1 MGGWKQMLRRLV
13 REPGFSTVT
22 VLTLA
27 LALAAVVTV
36 FTLVNAVLLRQ
47 LPYPVSAHL
56 VEVSHAA
63 PGLKLEN
70 LGMSARLYLHY
81 LEHSKTLAGIA
92 LWSNAEFTLSGDQE
106 PVRVPGAVVSPSA
119 FRILQVEPELGRAFS
134 EKEGRPGGT
143 AVVILSHGLWQRR
156 YGGEADILG
165 RPLHVNGTLREV
177 VGVMPAGFDY
187 PSPTTEL
194 WVPRVLDPSKARLGY
209 FNDKAIARVRS
220 QVTIEAA
227 QTELAQLTRDL
238 VGAFPDEEAAKVL
251 QDGGLRPVLKTLLES
266 AVGNVRPV
274 LWTLLAAA
282 GLILAIACANVANL
296 FLVRFEE
303 RSGELAIRGALG
315 ASRGR
320 LVGGLF
326 TEGLALA
333 ALAGGVA
340 VILAWGTLRLV
351 VRLGAGTVP
360 RLDQVGI
367 DAGAVLFTLGA
378 ALLAAVLA
386 CLLPA
391 LRASR
396 GDLAD
401 AVRDGGRASAGLE
414 RHRLRHA
421 LVAAQ
426 VALGMVLLVACGLVV
441 RSLLALQKVDP
452 GFRTSGAAA
461 FQLFLPAATYPD
473 APARVRFVEETLE
486 RLAALPGV
494 GAVGLASYLPLSG
507 AQSGSGFVVEEF
519 PLGPG
524 QVPPVFMET
533 NASAGYFAALGIPLL
548 EGRTF
553 EPNDYRKRP
562 GHIVISQSVARR
574 YWPKGSALGKRMTSW
589 APQAERQGWYTVVGV
604 VGDVRLAGLDQEPVD
619 LVYVPLLGLADGSKD
634 LRASLSFVVASS
646 LPAASLAPSLRNAIR
661 SVDRNLPMSPVRTVD
676 SLVRDSWARMA
687 FTVTVLLLASL
698 MALVIAAVGLYGV
711 VSYLVTRRTRELGI
725 RMALGAD
732 GGRIRRL
739 VLGQELL
746 VAGLGILAGVLLAL
760 ASTRLLASLLFQ
772 VGSRDPLMF
781 VLAALV
787 LLLVAAAASYLPAA
801 RAARTAPAAAL
812 RTT

>member
-1 MGGWKQMLRRLV
+1 MSGWKQMLRRLV
-13 REPGFSTVT
+13 REPGFSAIT

-27 LALAAVVTV
+27 LALAAVVTL
-36 FTLVNAVLLRQ
+36 FTLVDAVLLRQ
-47 LPYPVSAHL
+47 LPYPGSAHL

-63 PGLKLEN
+63 PGLKLDK
-70 LGMSARLYLHY
+70 LDTSARLYLHY

-92 LWSNAEFTLSGDQE
+92 LWSSADFTLTGDQD
-106 PVRVPGAVVSPSA
+106 PVRMPGAAVTPSA
-119 FRILQVEPELGRAFS
+119 FRILRVEPELGRAFS
-134 EKEGRPGGT
+134 EEEGRPGGT
-143 AVVILSHGLWQRR
+143 SVVILSHDLWQNR
-156 YGGEADILG
+156 YGGAADILG
-165 RPLHVNGTLREV
+165 RTLQVNGTPRQV
-177 VGVMPAGFDY
+177 VGVMPAGFGF

-194 WVPRVLDPSKARLGY
+194 WVPRVIDPSKARLGY
-209 FNDKAIARVRS
+209 FNDHAIARIRS
-220 QVTIEAA
+220 QVPLEAA
-227 QTELAQLTRDL
+227 QTELVELTRDL
-238 VGAFPDEEAAKVL
+238 VGAFPDEEAAKPL
-251 QDGGLRPVLKTLLES
+251 QNGGFRPVVKTLLET
-266 AVGNVRPV
+266 AVGKVRPV

-303 RSGELAIRGALG
+303 RSGELAVRGALG

-326 TEGLALA
+326 AEGLALA

-340 VILAWGTLRLV
+340 LVLAWGTLRLV
-351 VRLGAGTVP
+351 VRFGAGTVP
-360 RLDQVGI
+360 RLHEVGL
-367 DAGAVLFTLGA
+367 DAGAVLFTLAA
-378 ALLAAVLA
+378 ALLAALLA

-396 GDLAD
+396 IDLAD
-401 AVRDGGRASAGLE
+401 VARDGGRASAGLE
-414 RHRLRHA
+414 RHRLRYA

-426 VALGMVLLVACGLVV
+426 VALGIVLLVACGLVV

-452 GFRTSGAAA
+452 GFRTSGAAT
-461 FQLFLPAATYPD
+461 FEVFLPAATYPD
-473 APARVRFVEETLE
+473 APARVRFVEKTLE
-486 RLAALPGV
+486 GLAALPGA
-494 GAVGLASYLPLSG
+494 GAVGVASYLPLSD
-507 AQSGSGFVVEEF
+507 AQSGSAFVVEEL

-524 QVPPVFMET
+524 EVPPVVMET
-533 NASAGYFAALGIPLL
+533 NASAGYFAAMGIPLL

-553 EPNDYRKRP
+553 EPDDYRNRL

-589 APQAERQGWYTVVGV
+589 SPKAERQGWYTVVGV
-604 VGDVRLAGLDQEPVD
+604 VGDVRLKGLDQEPVD
-619 LVYVPLLGLADGSKD
+619 LVYEPLLGLADGRKD

-646 LPAASLAPSLRNAIR
+646 QPAASLAPSLRTVVHG
-661 SVDRNLPMSPVRTVD
+661 VDSNLPITQVRTVD

-698 MALVIAAVGLYGV
+698 MALVVAAVGLYGV

-739 VLGQELL
+739 VLGQGLL

-772 VGSRDPLMF
+772 VGSRDPLTF

-787 LLLVAAAASYLPAA
+787 LLLVAAVASYLPAA
-801 RAARTAPAAAL
+801 RAARTAPAEAL

>member
-1 MGGWKQMLRRLV
+1 MLRRLV
-13 REPGFSTVT
+13 REPGFSAVA

-36 FTLVNAVLLRQ
+36 FTLVDAVLLRQ
-47 LPYPVSAHL
+47 LPYPESDHL
-56 VEVSHAA
+56 VEVSHVA
-63 PGLKLEN
+63 PGLKLDT
-70 LGMSARLYLHY
+70 LDMSARLYLHY
-81 LEHSKTLAGIA
+81 LARSRTLAGIA
-92 LWSNAEFTLSGDQE
+92 LWSSADFTLTGDEE
-106 PVRVPGAVVSPSA
+106 PVRVRGAVVSPSA
-119 FRILQVEPELGRAFS
+119 FRLLRVKPALGRTFS
-134 EKEGRPGGT
+134 EAEGRPGGA
-143 AVVILSHGLWQRR
+143 AVVILSHDLWQRR
-156 YGGEADILG
+156 YGGEAGILG
-165 RPLHVNGTLREV
+165 RPLHVNGKLREV
-177 VGVMPAGFDY
+177 VGVMPAGFDF
-187 PSPTTEL
+187 PLPTTEL
-194 WVPRVLDPSKARLGY
+194 WVPRVLDPAKARLGY
-209 FNDKAIARVRS
+209 FNERAIARVRR
-220 QVTIEAA
+220 QATVAAA
-227 QTELAQLTRDL
+227 QTELVQLTRDL
-238 VGAFPDEEAAKVL
+238 VGAFPDEEAAKPL
-251 QDGGLRPVLKTLLES
+251 QDGGLRPVVKTLLES
-266 AVGNVRPV
+266 AVGTVRPV

-303 RSGELAIRGALG
+303 RSGELAVRGSLG

-326 TEGLALA
+326 AEGLALA
-333 ALAGGVA
+333 ALAGAVA
-340 VILAWGTLRLV
+340 VALAWGTLHLV

-360 RLDQVGI
+360 RLDQVGV
-367 DAGAVLFTLGA
+367 DAGTVLFTLGA

-396 GDLAD
+396 MDLAD
-401 AVRDGGRASAGLE
+401 AVRDGGRASAGRE

-426 VALGMVLLVACGLVV
+426 VALGMVLLVAGGLVV
-441 RSLLALQKVDP
+441 RSLLALQEVDP
-452 GFRTSGAAA
+452 GWRTSGAAT
-461 FQLFLPAATYPD
+461 FELFLPAATYPD
-473 APARVRFVEETLE
+473 APARVRFVEKTLE

-494 GAVGLASYLPLSG
+494 GSVGLASYLPLSG
-507 AQSGSGFVVEEF
+507 AQSGSGFVVEQF

-533 NASAGYFAALGIPLL
+533 NVSAGYFAAMGIPLL

-553 EPNDYRKRP
+553 EPDDYRKRL

-574 YWPKGSALGKRMTSW
+574 YWPKGGALGKRMTSW

-604 VGDVRLAGLDQEPVD
+604 VGDVRLEGLDQKPVD
-619 LVYVPLLGLADGSKD
+619 LVYLPLLGLADGSKD
-634 LRASLSFVVASS
+634 LGASLSFVVASS
-646 LPAASLAPSLRNAIR
+646 LPAASLSPSLRSVVR
-661 SVDRNLPMSPVRTVD
+661 SVDPNLPMSPVRTVD
-676 SLVRDSWARMA
+676 DLLRDSWARMA

-698 MALVIAAVGLYGV
+698 VALVIAAVGLYGV
-711 VSYLVTRRTRELGI
+711 ISYLVTRRTRELGI

-739 VLGQELL
+739 VLGQGLL
-746 VAGLGILAGVLLAL
+746 TAGLGILVGVLLAL

-772 VGSRDPLMF
+772 VGSRDPLTL
-781 VLAALV
+781 VLAGLL

-801 RAARTAPAAAL
+801 RAARLAPSEAL

>member
-1 MGGWKQMLRRLV
+1 MLRRLV

-47 LPYPVSAHL
+47 LPYPESAHL

-63 PGLKLEN
+63 PALELEN
-70 LGMSARLYLHY
+70 MGMSPRLYLHY
-81 LEHSKTLAGIA
+81 LERSKTLDGIA
-92 LWSNAEFTLSGDQE
+92 LWSSADLTLTGDEE

-119 FRILQVEPELGRAFS
+119 FRILRVEPALGRAFS
-134 EKEGRPGGT
+134 EEEGRPGGA
-143 AVVILSHGLWQRR
+143 AVVILSHDLWQRR
-156 YGGEADILG
+156 YGGEAGILG
-165 RPLHVNGTLREV
+165 RLLQVNGKPREV
-177 VGVMPAGFDY
+177 VGVMAAGFDF
-187 PSPTTEL
+187 PLPTTEL
-194 WVPRVLDPSKARLGY
+194 WVPRVLDPGQARLGY
-209 FNDKAIARVRS
+209 FNESAIARVKS
-220 QVTIEAA
+220 PVTLEAA
-227 QTELAQLTRDL
+227 RTELTELTRDL
-238 VGAFPDEEAAKVL
+238 VGAFPEEEAAKVL
-251 QDGGLRPVLKTLLES
+251 QDGGLRPSLTTLLET
-266 AVGNVRPV
+266 AVGKVRPV

-303 RSGELAIRGALG
+303 RSGELAIRGAVG

-326 TEGLALA
+326 AEGLALA

-340 VILAWGTLRLV
+340 VVLAWGTLRLV

-360 RLDQVGI
+360 RLHQVGL

-391 LRASR
+391 LRAR
-396 GDLAD
+396 RIDLAD
-401 AVRDGGRASAGLE
+401 AVRDGGRASAG
-414 RHRLRHA
+414 RQRNRLRQA

-441 RSLLALQKVDP
+441 RSLLALQAVDP
-452 GFRTSGAAA
+452 GFRTSGAST

-473 APARVRFVEETLE
+473 APARVRFAEETLE

-494 GAVGLASYLPLSG
+494 GAVGLAGYLPLSG
-507 AQSGSGFVVEEF
+507 SQSGSGFVVEER
-519 PLGPG
+519 PLKPG
-524 QVPPVFMET
+524 EVPPIFLET

-553 EPNDYRKRP
+553 APDDHRKRL

-589 APQAERQGWYTVVGV
+589 APEAERQGWYTVVGV
-604 VGDVRLAGLDQEPVD
+604 VGDVRQAGLDQEPVD
-619 LVYVPLLGLADGSKD
+619 LVYEPLLGLEDGSKD
-634 LRASLSFVVASS
+634 LPAGLSFVVESK
-646 LPAASLAPSLRNAIR
+646 LPAASLAPSLRKAVQ
-661 SVDRNLPMSPVRTVD
+661 SVDPNLPMTPVRTMD

-739 VLGQELL
+739 VLGQGLR
-746 VAGLGILAGVLLAL
+746 VAGLGLLAGVLLAL

-772 VGSRDPLMF
+772 VGSRDPLTLA
-781 VLAALV
+781 LAALV

-801 RAARTAPAAAL
+801 RAARTAPSEAL
-812 RTT
+812 RRA

>member
-1 MGGWKQMLRRLV
+1 MLRRLV
-13 REPGFSTVT
+13 RERGFSTIT

-27 LALAAVVTV
+27 LALAAVVTL

-47 LPYPVSAHL
+47 LPYPESAHL
-56 VEVSHAA
+56 VEVSHAV
-63 PGLKLEN
+63 PGLKLEK
-70 LGMSARLYLHY
+70 LDMSARLYLHY

-92 LWSNAEFTLSGDQE
+92 LWSSADLTLTGDDE
-106 PVRVPGAVVSPSA
+106 PVRLPGAVVSPSA
-119 FRILQVEPELGRAFS
+119 FRILRVKPELGRAFS
-134 EKEGRPGGT
+134 EEEGRPGGT
-143 AVVILSHGLWQRR
+143 AVVILSHDLWKRR

-165 RPLHVNGTLREV
+165 RPLLVNGTLREV
-177 VGVMPAGFDY
+177 VGVMPAGFDF

-209 FNDKAIARVRS
+209 FNDRAIARVRS
-220 QVTIEAA
+220 QVTLEAA
-227 QTELAQLTRDL
+227 QTELVQLTRDL
-238 VGAFPDEEAAKVL
+238 VGAFPDEEAAKPL
-251 QDGGLRPVLKTLLES
+251 QDGGLRPVLKTLLET
-266 AVGNVRPV
+266 AVGKVRPV

-303 RSGELAIRGALG
+303 RSGELAVRGALG
-315 ASRGR
+315 ASPGR

-326 TEGLALA
+326 AEGLALA

-340 VILAWGTLRLV
+340 VVLAWGTLRLV
-351 VRLGAGTVP
+351 VRFGAGTVP
-360 RLDQVGI
+360 RLHQVGI
-367 DAGAVLFTLGA
+367 DAMAVLFTLGA

-396 GDLAD
+396 IDLAD
-401 AVRDGGRASAGLE
+401 VVRDGGRASAGLE

-426 VALGMVLLVACGLVV
+426 IALGIVLLVACGLVV

-452 GFRTSGAAA
+452 GFRTSGAAT
-461 FQLFLPAATYPD
+461 FQLYLPAATYPD
-473 APARVRFVEETLE
+473 AQARVRFVEETLE

-494 GAVGLASYLPLSG
+494 GAVGLASYLPLSDAD
-507 AQSGSGFVVEEF
+507 AQGGSAFVVEEL

-524 QVPPVFMET
+524 EVPPVFMET

-553 EPNDYRKRP
+553 EPDDYRKRL

-589 APQAERQGWYTVVGV
+589 APQAEQKGWYTVVGV
-604 VGDVRLAGLDQEPVD
+604 VGDVRLKGLDQEPVD
-619 LVYVPLLGLADGSKD
+619 LVYEPLLGLADGSKD
-634 LRASLSFVVASS
+634 LRTNLSFVVASS
-646 LPAASLAPSLRNAIR
+646 LPAASLAPSLRNVVR
-661 SVDRNLPMSPVRTVD
+661 KVDPNLPMSPVRTVD

-739 VLGQELL
+739 VLRQGLL
-746 VAGLGILAGVLLAL
+746 VACLGILAGMLLAL

-772 VGSRDPLMF
+772 VGSRDPLAF

-787 LLLVAAAASYLPAA
+787 LLLVAAVASYLPAA
-801 RAARTAPAAAL
+801 RAARTAPAEAL

>member
-13 REPGFSTVT
+13 REPGFSAVT

-47 LPYPVSAHL
+47 LPYPESARL
-56 VEVSHAA
+56 VEVSHDA

-70 LGMSARLYLHY
+70 MGMSPRLYLHY
-81 LEHSKTLAGIA
+81 LEHSKTLDGIA
-92 LWSNAEFTLSGDQE
+92 LANTAEITLSGDGE

-134 EKEGRPGGT
+134 EEEGRPGGT
-143 AVVILSHGLWQRR
+143 AVVILGHDLWQRR
-156 YGGEADILG
+156 YGGEAGILG
-165 RPLHVNGTLREV
+165 RPLHVNGTPREV
-177 VGVMPAGFDY
+177 VGVMPAGFDF
-187 PSPTTEL
+187 PTPTTEL
-194 WVPRVLDPSKARLGY
+194 WVPRVLDPAKARLGY
-209 FNDKAIARVRS
+209 FNEGAIARVRS
-220 QVTIEAA
+220 QVTLEAA
-227 QTELAQLTRDL
+227 QTELTQLTRDM

-266 AVGNVRPV
+266 AVGKVRPV

-326 TEGLALA
+326 AEGLTLA

-340 VILAWGTLRLV
+340 VVLAWGTLRLV
-351 VRLGAGTVP
+351 VGLGAGMVP
-360 RLDQVGI
+360 RLHQVGI

-378 ALLAAVLA
+378 AVLAAVLA

-396 GDLAD
+396 IDLAD
-401 AVRDGGRASAGLE
+401 AVRAGGRASAGRE

-507 AQSGSGFVVEEF
+507 AQSGSGFVVEEL

-524 QVPPVFMET
+524 EVPPFFMET

-553 EPNDYRKRP
+553 EPNDYRQRL

-574 YWPKGSALGKRMTSW
+574 FWPKGSALGKRMTSW

-619 LVYVPLLGLADGSKD
+619 LVYEPLLGLADGSKD

-646 LPAASLAPSLRNAIR
+646 LPAASLAPSLRHAVR
-661 SVDRNLPMSPVRTVD
+661 GVDPSLPMTPVRTVD

-739 VLGQELL
+739 VLGQGLL

-787 LLLVAAAASYLPAA
+787 LLLVAAAASFLPAA
-801 RAARTAPAAAL
+801 RAARTAPAEAL